1 MLKPSE
7 PVPTDAIGALRGVRY
22 WLSMWFG
29 VVVLIGVLDALHRY
43 LNDVANGVASAAF
56 GPKLVEEM
64 TGSLSFGVLVP
75 LLIVAF
81 RRIRRLPDRWRR
93 LACHALLLCVISAL
107 HTSFMWGSRIALF
120 RWLGYG
126 HYDYGMM
133 SWRYLMEFPS
143 DVFYYLL
150 LAFVLWLADRYR
162 QAQARELRAVQLE
175 SALSEARLDALRL
188 QLNPHFLF
196 NTLNAVS
203 SIMYERPRV
212 ADEMLARIGELLR
225 ATLGAREQEHAL
237 TDEWTLLEL
246 YLDIQRARFGDQLVV
261 RMVADASLGAARVP
275 FLVLQPIVE
284 NAIEHGGGDAVRR
297 VDVKAERCGQRLE
310 LSVRDGGQGAASSTH
325 RGHGI
330 GLSNIEARLRHL
342 YGDAA
347 GLRLERSEGH
357 GTCVSLWLPYAE
369 DRPAWVG
376 SVRGS
381 SARVGPARSGPA

>member
-7 PVPTDAIGALRGVRY
+7 ILRTDDTGTLRGIRY

-29 VVVLIGVLDALHRY
+29 VIVLIGVLDALHRY

-56 GPKLVEEM
+56 GPKLIEEM

-75 LLIVAF
+75 LLIAAF
-81 RRIRRLPDRWRR
+81 RRIRRMPRRWRR
-93 LACHALLLCVISAL
+93 LACHAALLCVVSVL
-107 HTSFMWGSRIALF
+107 HTSLMWGSRIALF
-120 RWLGYG
+120 RLFGYG
-126 HYDYGMM
+126 DYDYGMM

-150 LAFVLWLADRYR
+150 LAFVLGLADRYR
-162 QAQARELRAVQLE
+162 QAQERELRAVQLE

-212 ADEMLARIGELLR
+212 ADEMLARIGDLLR

-237 TDEWTLLEL
+237 AQEWTLLEL

-261 RMVADASLGAARVP
+261 QITAEPSLGTARVP

-284 NAIEHGGGDAVRR
+284 NAIEHGGGHAVRR
-297 VDVKAERCGQRLE
+297 VDVKAQRRDQRLE
-310 LSVRDGGQGAASSTH
+310 LSVRDGGQGEGKCTH

-330 GLSNIEARLRHL
+330 GLSNIEARLKHL

-347 GLRLERSEGH
+347 GLQMERGEGK

-369 DRPAWVG
+369 SR
-376 SVRGS
+376 
-381 SARVGPARSGPA
+381 SA

>member
-7 PVPTDAIGALRGVRY
+7 TIRIDDIGAPRRIRF
-22 WLSMWFG
+22 WLAMWFG
-29 VVVLIGVLDALHRY
+29 VVVLIGLLDALHRY
-43 LNDVANGVASAAF
+43 LNDVADRIPSAF

-75 LLIVAF
+75 LLVAAL
-81 RRIRRLPDRWRR
+81 RGIRGLPERWQR
-93 LACHALLLCVISAL
+93 LASHVVLLCVVSVL
-107 HTSFMWGSRIALF
+107 HTSFMWGSRTALF
-120 RWLGYG
+120 HLFGYG
-126 HYDYGMM
+126 DYDYGVM

-162 QAQARELRAVQLE
+162 QAQKRELRAVQLE

-237 TDEWTLLEL
+237 AEEWKLLEL
-246 YLDIQRARFGDQLVV
+246 YLDIQKARFGEQLVV
-261 RMVADASLGAARVP
+261 HIESEASLGAARVP

-284 NAIEHGGGDAVRR
+284 NAIEHGGGSDVRL
-297 VDVKAERCGQRLE
+297 VDVKAVHRDQQLE
-310 LSVRDGGQGAASSTH
+310 LSVRDAGQGQGDSTH

-330 GLSNIEARLRHL
+330 GLSNIEARLKHL

-347 GLRLERSEGH
+347 GLRLERIEGQ

-369 DRPAWVG
+369 SRPA
-376 SVRGS
+376 
-381 SARVGPARSGPA
+381 

>member
-1 MLKPSE
+1 MRKPA
-7 PVPTDAIGALRGVRY
+7 PTLWTDDTGALGGVRY

-29 VVVLIGVLDALHRY
+29 VVVLIGVLNALHRY
-43 LNDVANGVASAAF
+43 LNDVSNGVASAAF
-56 GPKLVEEM
+56 GPHLIEEM

-75 LLIVAF
+75 LLIAAF
-81 RRIRRLPDRWRR
+81 RRIRTMSGRWRH
-93 LACHALLLCVISAL
+93 LACHALLLCLVSVL
-107 HTSFMWGSRIALF
+107 HTSLMWGSRIALF
-120 RWLGYG
+120 GLFGYG
-126 HYDYGMM
+126 DYDYGRM

-150 LAFVLWLADRYR
+150 LAFVLWLGDRYR
-162 QAQARELRAVQLE
+162 QAQQRELRAVQLE

-225 ATLGAREQEHAL
+225 ATLGTRGQEHAL
-237 TDEWTLLEL
+237 ADERKLLEL
-246 YLDIQRARFGDQLVV
+246 YLDIQRARFGDGLTV
-261 RMVADASLGAARVP
+261 RIETEPSLGAARVP
-275 FLVLQPIVE
+275 CLVLQPIVE
-284 NAIEHGGGDAVRR
+284 NAIEHGGVDAVRY
-297 VDVKAERCGQRLE
+297 VEVKAERCDRRLE
-310 LSVRDGGQGAASSTH
+310 LSVRDGGRGEGASTH

-330 GLSNIEARLRHL
+330 GLSNIEARLKHL

-347 GLRLERSEGH
+347 GLRLERRDGQ

-369 DRPAWVG
+369 DRTP
-376 SVRGS
+376 
-381 SARVGPARSGPA
+381 